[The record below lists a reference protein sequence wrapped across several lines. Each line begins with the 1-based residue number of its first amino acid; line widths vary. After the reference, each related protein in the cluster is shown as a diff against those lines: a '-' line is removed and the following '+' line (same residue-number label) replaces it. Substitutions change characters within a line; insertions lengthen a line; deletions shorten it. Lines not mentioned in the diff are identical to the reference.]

1 MKLELELE
9 FEFALELLGATGLS
23 LLYKRFV
30 VLKYEQLWSSLINS
44 FLY

>member
-9 FEFALELLGATGLS
+9 FEFAHQLAGATGLS

-30 VLKYEQLWSSLINS
+30 VLT
-44 FLY
+44 